1 MRFKAVIF
9 DMDGLLLD
17 TERVSQAAGVEACAE
32 MGFDVPGDFFV
43 DHLMGKDNETG
54 AALLRDFV
62 GRDFDQQRLDTLWD
76 AACDR
81 RYADGIPLRPE
92 VHEMLDL
99 VETLTLPKA
108 VATSTR
114 TTRAV
119 EKLTR
124 AGLHHR
130 FDALVGF
137 DCITNPKPAP
147 DPYLLAAQRLGIAPA
162 DCVAFEDSDTGVRS
176 ARAAGMTVVQVPDLR
191 APTPGLAH
199 FCAESLLHGAR
210 LCGLSL

>member
-32 MGFDVPGDFFV
+32 MGFDVPADFFV

-54 AALLRDFV
+54 AALLRDFI

-99 VETLTLPKA
+99 VEQLALPKA

-114 TTRAV
+114 TIRA
-119 EKLTR
+119 EQKLALT
-124 AGLHHR
+124 GLRPR

-137 DCITNPKPAP
+137 DCIANPKPAP
-147 DPYLLAAQRLGIAPA
+147 DPYLLAAQRLGIPPT

-191 APTPGLAH
+191 PATPGLAH
-199 FCAESLLHGAR
+199 FCAESLLEGAR
-210 LCGLSL
+210 LCGLSP